1 MSLARIVADNFPIT
15 PTKTVLTGN
24 GFTVSFTI
32 AGSTGLTNPNE
43 LIVTLDGAVQE
54 PVVDYTVN
62 NNTITFTTAPDNG
75 AKVVVVY
82 RNAPYVIN
90 SVVPNDGGVTN
101 AKLGAGSV
109 TPDKL
114 STNAPIW
121 NASTGTLT
129 LNGGTGTSIGND
141 VSRGLFDDGYNI
153 ALRPPTDG
161 DIYLQNNGGT
171 TTNLFVDSSTSRIG
185 VGTNSP
191 ASKLSIGGG
200 NVHTQSNGYGLVL
213 TDASGTNPM
222 LISQTD
228 NNLVLYGTN
237 SSGAQRSVFS
247 ILNRSNSSALQMTVP
262 LDMNGNDIRG
272 SITTAKAFVVF
283 TGTNIT
289 TNTIASNANSITT
302 TAGQNTGIW
311 TSTGW
316 TNRFIGMTYYINVS
330 NAYNPLGGIPAVV
343 GKGVEC
349 EIIEIISSTQVR
361 VRYTQNAVTSV
372 NLVGTGTAAGWLYTT
387 NTIKN
392 NFNIS
397 TIGYEANGLY
407 TLYFT
412 SPMPDINYAVV
423 GSSSQGAD
431 GSGYSYSGN
440 IFAMA
445 SNSRSFY
452 NKTTTSVTVFC
463 GDNNYDQ
470 GYADTETSVL
480 IF

>member
-24 GFTVSFTI
+24 GSTVSFTI
-32 AGSTGLTNPNE
+32 AGSTGLTNANE
-43 LIVTLDGAVQE
+43 LIVTLDGALQE

-62 NNTITFTTAPDNG
+62 NDTITFTTAPDNE

-82 RNAPYVIN
+82 RNAPYTVD
-90 SVVPNDGGVTN
+90 SVVPNDGSVTN
-101 AKLGAGSV
+101 IKLGAGSV

-114 STNAPIW
+114 STNAPTW
-121 NASTGTLT
+121 NASTGVLT
-129 LNGGTGTSIGND
+129 LNGGTGTAIGNG
-141 VSRGLFDDGYNI
+141 VSRGLFDDGSNI
-153 ALRPPTDG
+153 ALRPPVNG
-161 DIYLQNNGGT
+161 DIYLQTNAGT
-171 TTNLFVDSSTSRIG
+171 TTNLFVDSSEGRVG
-185 VGTNSP
+185 VGTTTP
-191 ASKLSIGGG
+191 ASKLSVGGG
-200 NVHTQSNGYGLVL
+200 NVHTQTNGYGLVL

-222 LISQTD
+222 LISQSD

-272 SITTAKAFVVF
+272 SVTTAKAFVVF

-316 TNRFIGMTYYINVS
+316 TNRFIGMTYYINVA
-330 NAYNPLGGIPAVV
+330 NAYNPLGGIPAVA

-361 VRYTQNAVTSV
+361 VRYTQNASTSV
-372 NLVGTGTAAGWLYTT
+372 NLVGTGTVAGWLYTT

-392 NFNIS
+392 SFNIS

-412 SPMPDINYAVV
+412 TPMPDINYAVV
-423 GSSSQGAD
+423 GSSSQANS
-431 GSGYSYSGN
+431 SGYAFSANS
-440 IFAMA
+440 FAIA
-445 SNSRSFY
+445 SNNSSFY

-463 GDNNYDQ
+463 GDNNIDQ
-470 GYADTETSVL
+470 GYSDTETAVL